1 MDRKVARS
9 THSWHHGE
17 AMLDELAFMRLH
29 LGPDGR
35 LVVPAHF
42 WRALGMEAGGA
53 LIASIHDGR
62 LVLEPCGSA
71 LERLR
76 SRFAAAAAGADL
88 AAELLAERREEARRE
103 DDEPTP

>member
-1 MDRKVARS
+1 MDQVAL
-9 THSWHHGE
+9 TTYLWHYNE
-17 AMLDELAFMRLH
+17 AMPDEPAFVRLR
-29 LGPDGR
+29 LGPQGR

-42 WRALGMEAGGA
+42 RRALGMEAGDA

-76 SRFAAAAAGADL
+76 SRFAAAAAGVDL
-88 AAELLAERREEARRE
+88 AAELLAERREAARRE